1 MLPMIEINNLTD
13 EKVDLESVRSTV
25 FQTLKLE
32 GKDIDISIA
41 IVPSEEIWRVNKQYR
56 DKDKA
61 TDVLSFEDI
70 NEIMVCLD
78 EVRKNGENFN
88 DEFKK
93 VLIHGTLHVL
103 GYDHEK
109 DSGEMLQKQD
119 QYFNL
124 IK

>member
-1 MLPMIEINNLTD
+1 MIEINNLTD

-103 GYDHEK
+103 GYDHDK
-109 DSGEMLQKQD
+109 I
-119 QYFNL
+119 NIL
-124 IK
+124 I

>member
-1 MLPMIEINNLTD
+1 MIEINNLTE
-13 EKVDLESVRSTV
+13 EKIDSKWIESIV
-25 FQTLKLE
+25 FNTLKLE
-32 GKDIDISIA
+32 NKEIDISIA
-41 IVPSEEIWRVNKQYR
+41 IVPIEEMKRVNNQYR
-56 DKDKA
+56 NKDKS
-61 TDVLSFEDI
+61 TDVLSFEEI

-78 EVRKNGENFN
+78 NVRENGDNFN

-109 DSGEMLQKQD
+109 DSGEMLKKQD